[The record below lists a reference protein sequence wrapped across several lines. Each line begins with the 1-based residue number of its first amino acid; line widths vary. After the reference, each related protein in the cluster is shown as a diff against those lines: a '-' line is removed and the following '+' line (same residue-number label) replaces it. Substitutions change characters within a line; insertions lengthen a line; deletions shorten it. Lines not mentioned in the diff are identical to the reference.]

1 MNHDLLPSIVA
12 SVSVYF
18 PNDLSHFLLGATLYE
33 PKSFL
38 LLN

>member
-1 MNHDLLPSIVA
+1 MNRDILLSIFA

-33 PKSFL
+33 PKSFI